1 MNSVH
6 FFLFIKG
13 NRGGNYR
20 FANRGHNNNGNGNHK
35 SAQYQQND
43 NQHQQIHSASPSTQ
57 QQ

>member
-20 FANRGHNNNGNGNHK
+20 FANRGYNNNGNGYQK

-43 NQHQQIHSASPSTQ
+43 NQQVHSASPSTQ